1 MRSERGR
8 RGDMSDE
15 RDWDGWVDES
25 DVYYEDEEEKSFE
38 DQLQEEIEECI
49 LEGGGVLGAG
59 PECVLG
65 GCPYW
70 GGDGICLLAI
80 ENYAKEYEEAEE
92 SEE

>member
-1 MRSERGR
+1 
-8 RGDMSDE
+8 MSDE
-15 RDWDGWVDES
+15 RDWDAWID
-25 DVYYEDEEEKSFE
+25 EDEEEKSFE

-80 ENYAKEYEEAEE
+80 ENYAKAYEEVEK

>member
-1 MRSERGR
+1 
-8 RGDMSDE
+8 MSDWI
-15 RDWDGWVDES
+15 D
-25 DVYYEDEEEKSFE
+25 EDEEEKSFE

-49 LEGGGVLGAG
+49 LSGGGELGAG

-80 ENYAKEYEEAEE
+80 ENYAKAYREGGEDV
-92 SEE
+92 

>member
-1 MRSERGR
+1 
-8 RGDMSDE
+8 MSDE
-15 RDWDGWVDES
+15 RDWDAWID
-25 DVYYEDEEEKSFE
+25 EDEEEKSFE

-92 SEE
+92 E